1 MYILLDNQGKVLID
15 EIDYL
20 TGDHHQHFVDPKR
33 IVAINS
39 YRNKKARLKTFFPWY
54 SFKNDYRLV
63 RKGKWLW
70 NLRKDYGL
78 QKNTI

>member
-33 IVAINS
+33 IVTINS
-39 YRNKKARLKTFFPWY
+39 YRNKKA
-54 SFKNDYRLV
+54 
-63 RKGKWLW
+63 WLY
-70 NLRKDYGL
+70 K
-78 QKNTI
+78 